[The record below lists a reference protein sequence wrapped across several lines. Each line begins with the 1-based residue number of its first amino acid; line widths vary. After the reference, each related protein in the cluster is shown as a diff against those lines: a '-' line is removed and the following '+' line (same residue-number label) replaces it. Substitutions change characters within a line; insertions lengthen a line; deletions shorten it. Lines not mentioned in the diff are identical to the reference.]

1 MDIYI
6 KPVKK
11 YKAEIKKIIYLK
23 DVAEVYCA
31 DFNSETIKNVVVLKI
46 NGDKRNNYLVSIMD
60 IVKAITNIEPKATVV
75 NMGETDV
82 VIEFEPNPRK
92 ENKLWMGFKI
102 LTIVV
107 ILFFGA
113 STAIM
118 SFHSDGEIPQI
129 MEGYYYTFFGIE
141 NDEPYI
147 LEIPYSIGLAVGIIV
162 FFNHF
167 SKLKITMDPTPIEVE
182 MTTYE
187 DEVIRNEV
195 ETLGKNR
202 EGKG

>member
-11 YKAEIKKIIYLK
+11 FKAESKKIIYLK
-23 DVAEVYCA
+23 DVAEVYCG
-31 DFNSETIKNVVVLKI
+31 DVKNETVKNAVVLKI
-46 NGDKRNNYLVSIMD
+46 SGDKRQNYLVSIMD
-60 IVKAITNIEPKATVV
+60 IVKAVTNIEPKATVV

-82 VIEFEPNPRK
+82 VVEYAPYPHK
-92 ENKLWMGFKI
+92 ENKIFTWIKI

-113 STAIM
+113 ATAIM
-118 SFHSDGEIPQI
+118 SFHSDGEIPKI
-129 MEGYYYTFFGIE
+129 MQGYYYMFFNVKNE
-141 NDEPYI
+141 SPRI
-147 LEIPYSIGLAVGIIV
+147 LEIPYTIGLAVGIIV

-167 SKLKITMDPTPIEVE
+167 SAVKMTMDPTPIEVQ

-187 DEVIRNEV
+187 CEVIKNEI
-195 ETLGKNR
+195 ETLEKKVGGKN
-202 EGKG
+202 

>member
-11 YKAEIKKIIYLK
+11 YKAERKKIIYLK

-31 DFNSETIKNVVVLKI
+31 DVKNEIVKDAVVLKI
-46 NGDKRNNYLVSIMD
+46 NGDKRQNYLVSIMD
-60 IVKAITNIEPKATVV
+60 LVKAVTNIEPKATVV

-82 VIEFEPNPRK
+82 IVEFEPNPRK
-92 ENKLWMGFKI
+92 DNKLWLGLKI
-102 LTIVV
+102 LAIVV

-113 STAIM
+113 ATAIM
-118 SFHSDGEIPQI
+118 SFHSDGQIPQI
-129 MEGYYYTFFGIE
+129 LEGYYYTFFGIE

-167 SKLKITMDPTPIEVE
+167 SAVKITMDPTPIEVE

-187 DEVIRNEV
+187 DEVIRNEI
-195 ETLGKNR
+195 ETLGKKK
-202 EGKG
+202 EGNG

>member
-11 YKAEIKKIIYLK
+11 YKAEAKKIIYLK

-31 DFNSETIKNVVVLKI
+31 DVKNETFKNAVVLKI
-46 NGDKRNNYLVSIMD
+46 NGDKRQNYLVSIMD
-60 IVKAITNIEPKATVV
+60 IIKAVTNLEPKATVV
-75 NMGETDV
+75 NTGETN
-82 VIEFEPNPRK
+82 VIVEFEPYPRK
-92 ENKLWMGFKI
+92 ENKLFTWFKI
-102 LTIVV
+102 VAISS

-113 STAIM
+113 ATAIM
-118 SFHSDGEIPQI
+118 SFHTDGEIPKI
-129 MEGYYYTFFGIE
+129 MKGYYYMFFDM
-141 NDEPYI
+141 DEEVPYI

-167 SKLKITMDPTPIEVE
+167 SKMKITMDPTPIEVQ

-187 DEVIRNEV
+187 DSVIKNEI
-195 ETLGKNR
+195 ETLMKNKD
-202 EGKG
+202 GNG